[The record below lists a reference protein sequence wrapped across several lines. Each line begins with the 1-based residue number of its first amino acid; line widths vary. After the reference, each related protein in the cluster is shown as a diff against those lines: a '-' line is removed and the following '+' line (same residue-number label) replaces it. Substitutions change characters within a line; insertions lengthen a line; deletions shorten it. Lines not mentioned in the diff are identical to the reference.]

1 MTPAIRSMTR
11 VVKTS
16 LGAVPPVDANMTR
29 VAYTRV
35 RIEPTMASHLPHPP
49 PTPSDGGVEMP
60 HDPGPAQPPLP
71 LPIATM
77 LTPNE
82 RIRVDAA
89 GEGSYYAIHRDS
101 VAELVQDLK
110 SNRVSAV
117 VMSVTRCDQG
127 ARASVAAL
135 VREFPRVPTVALLT
149 QLDRTTPHAMLSLG
163 STGVRQLVDV
173 RDADGWRE
181 LRTYLLSARGDDI
194 QRQALSQLAVDLAGV
209 SSDCWRF
216 FEALFIAPPRVSTV
230 RALAHRLDVLPSTL
244 MSRFYRAHLPAPKY
258 YLSAARL
265 VRAAR
270 LFENPGFSVANV
282 ANHLDYSSP
291 QSFGRHVR
299 TLMQMTAVEFRDQY
313 DGEGMFQHF
322 RQTLVLPY
330 AAQLRRLHPLTPSW
344 SGGGPYPRRMLH

>member
-1 MTPAIRSMTR
+1 
-11 VVKTS
+11 
-16 LGAVPPVDANMTR
+16 
-29 VAYTRV
+29 
-35 RIEPTMASHLPHPP
+35 
-49 PTPSDGGVEMP
+49 
-60 HDPGPAQPPLP
+60 
-71 LPIATM
+71 M

-89 GEGSYYAIHRDS
+89 GEGSYHAIHRDS

-117 VMSVTRCDQG
+117 VMSVTRCDQS

-149 QLDRTTPHAMLSLG
+149 QIDRSTPNAMLSLG

-173 RDADGWRE
+173 READGWRE
-181 LRTYLLSARGDDI
+181 LRSYLMSSCGEDI
-194 QRQALSQLAVDLAGV
+194 QRQALSQLAMDLSGV
-209 SSDCWRF
+209 PQDCWRF
-216 FEALFIAPPRVSTV
+216 FESLFLAPPRVSTV
-230 RALAHRLDVLPSTL
+230 RALARRLDVLPSTL
-244 MSRFYRAHLPAPKY
+244 MSRFFRAGLPAPKQ
-258 YLSAARL
+258 YLACARL

-299 TLMQMTAVEFRDQY
+299 TLMQLTAVEFRERY
-313 DGEGMFQHF
+313 DGEGMLQHF
-322 RQTLVLPY
+322 RQTLVFPHTEEAPTV
-330 AAQLRRLHPLTPSW
+330 AATQSVVGSNAFERNVVQ
-344 SGGGPYPRRMLH
+344 